1 MEHRRIQFNTVG
13 PSGMIKPVEADVM
26 SSSGRGARLR
36 VRADDRQVVPA
47 SCSVRFRLFFL
58 LLGVLGWFH
67 SSTAMAAH
75 THVGLLLASGTARP
89 GQTVMA
95 GIHLQM
101 DPHWHTYWRNPGG
114 PGIPT
119 SIEWTLPPGV
129 TAGEIQWP
137 VPEKLVA
144 DDSPSYIYQ
153 NEVVLLV
160 PLTVAANAAPGP
172 LELKAHV
179 EWLEC
184 YQSCVP
190 GKTDVRATLNAGAEA
205 KPSADAAAIET
216 WRKNLPLQKSDP
228 AARAWWEKPAAG
240 DARPIVLEWPSTTA
254 GKDADFFPYASEKFE
269 VGWKFEP
276 LSGAD
281 GKIRLKTEIKKL
293 EGNWPD
299 KIAGLLVER
308 SGDHQVAYEASLP
321 ITDAPAK
328 TSSNP
333 ISAPIGTAPPG
344 SGSFLSLVGALFSAF
359 LGGLILN
366 VMPCVLPVI
375 ALKILGFVSQARE
388 HPGQVRKFG
397 LIYAAG
403 VLVSFLVL
411 AGLAIGV
418 QLAGGAASWGMLLQN
433 PQFVLVMTLV
443 VTLLALNLFGVFEIT
458 LSGRVMG
465 SAANLASKEGNAG
478 AFFNGV
484 LATALATPCTAA
496 FLAPAVGFALTLRSP
511 IVIVL
516 VFLAAGLGMAAPYII
531 LSWQPAWL
539 KLLPKPGVW
548 MERFKVLIGF
558 PMLAT
563 AVWLYT
569 LAAPNFGEN
578 GDFWLGILL
587 VSLGLSAWIWGQF
600 VQRGRTG
607 RGLAITTC
615 LALLVLGYG
624 WVMERELNWRHPISG
639 AGTGAVQT
647 SPDGIAW
654 QAWSPEAIQAARA
667 TGRPILVD
675 FTAKWCATC
684 QVNKRTSIEIPSVRA
699 KLKEINAIAFIENSY
714 TKSPTVVAELNRYQR
729 AGVPL
734 VLVYP
739 RDPNAPPQVLPDGL
753 LTPGIVLEALNKA
766 ASQTAPADTAS
777 NR

>member
-478 AFFNGV
+478 
-484 LATALATPCTAA
+484 
-496 FLAPAVGFALTLRSP
+496 
-511 IVIVL
+511 
-516 VFLAAGLGMAAPYII
+516 
-531 LSWQPAWL
+531 
-539 KLLPKPGVW
+539 
-548 MERFKVLIGF
+548 
-558 PMLAT
+558 
-563 AVWLYT
+563 
-569 LAAPNFGEN
+569 
-578 GDFWLGILL
+578 
-587 VSLGLSAWIWGQF
+587 
-600 VQRGRTG
+600 
-607 RGLAITTC
+607 
-615 LALLVLGYG
+615 
-624 WVMERELNWRHPISG
+624 
-639 AGTGAVQT
+639 
-647 SPDGIAW
+647 
-654 QAWSPEAIQAARA
+654 
-667 TGRPILVD
+667 
-675 FTAKWCATC
+675 
-684 QVNKRTSIEIPSVRA
+684 
-699 KLKEINAIAFIENSY
+699 
-714 TKSPTVVAELNRYQR
+714 
-729 AGVPL
+729 
-734 VLVYP
+734 
-739 RDPNAPPQVLPDGL
+739 
-753 LTPGIVLEALNKA
+753 
-766 ASQTAPADTAS
+766 
-777 NR
+777 